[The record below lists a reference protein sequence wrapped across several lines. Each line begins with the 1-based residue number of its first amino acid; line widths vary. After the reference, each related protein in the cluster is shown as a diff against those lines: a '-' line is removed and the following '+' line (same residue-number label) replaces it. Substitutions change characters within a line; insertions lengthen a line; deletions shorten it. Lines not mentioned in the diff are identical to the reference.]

1 MTDGAGCITLNC
13 NDLLTSLLGRNHDV
27 PILKPSVPGR
37 TQCTVDM
44 QKVFI
49 NLEDKGRNSIPQL

>member
-13 NDLLTSLLGRNHDV
+13 MTSLLGRNHDV
-27 PILKPSVPGR
+27 PTLKPSVPGT